1 MSDTRELRKQF
12 KNSTPPKKKINP
24 GNLISISGISRK
36 YKDKVVEE
44 IIQKKKERK
53 KENFL
58 GRKNF

>member
-12 KNSTPPKKKINP
+12 KNSTPLQKINP

-44 IIQKKKERK
+44 IIQKKERK